1 MPELSRFYGVRIKMY
16 YDDHHPPHF
25 HAEYGGDEA
34 VISIDTLDI
43 IAGELPRRALG
54 FVYEWAGMDR
64 TAGGVEAGTELG
76 AHGQNRTAR
85 IVFTSWK

>member
-25 HAEYGGDEA
+25 DAEYGGDEA
-34 VISIDTLDI
+34 VISIDALDV

-54 FVYEWAGMDR
+54 FVYEWAGMHR
-64 TAGGVEAGTELG
+64 AELREAWRQ
-76 AHGQNRTAR
+76 AQNLESTGR
-85 IVFTSWK
+85 IEPLE